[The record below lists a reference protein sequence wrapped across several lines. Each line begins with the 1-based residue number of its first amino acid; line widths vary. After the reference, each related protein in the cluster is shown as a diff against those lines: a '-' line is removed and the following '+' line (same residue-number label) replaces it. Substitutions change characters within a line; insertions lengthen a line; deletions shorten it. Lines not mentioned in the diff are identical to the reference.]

1 METSSI
7 TTFPVS
13 QQYTCAPYLNHAI
26 FFMYTIQLLCSSV
39 IRTSINENQSETLK
53 IMKGK

>member
-26 FFMYTIQLLCSSV
+26 FFMYTIQLLCNSV